1 MRKLMIVSVV
11 LASLVAAP
19 VAAQAQAGSGVD
31 QYQENI
37 PGAGGNHPDGSNG
50 GHNGGNAGGG
60 GHQGGGGGAA
70 GGGSGGGGSAGGGNS
85 LSPQVTDELNAQGA
99 DGAATA
105 AIADSTAPQGSG
117 SGSNGGG
124 NGHSG
129 GSGNGGGS
137 AAAGRLRLASNTTLQ
152 SDDGG
157 GAGLGGVVD
166 EILGRNASSS
176 DGMGVALPIILLATG
191 LGAVAFFLLAR
202 RRGPNE
208 PGNV

>member
-11 LASLVAAP
+11 LASLAAAP

-129 GSGNGGGS
+129 GSGNGGSANGGS
-137 AAAGRLRLASNTTLQ
+137 GSSNTTLQ

-157 GAGLGGVVD
+157 GGLGGVVD
-166 EILGRNASSS
+166 EILGRNSSSS